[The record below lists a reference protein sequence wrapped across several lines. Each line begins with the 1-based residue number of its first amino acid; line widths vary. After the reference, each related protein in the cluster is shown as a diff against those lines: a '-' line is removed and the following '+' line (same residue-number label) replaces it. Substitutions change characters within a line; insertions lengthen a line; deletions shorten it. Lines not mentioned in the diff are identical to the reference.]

1 VDEWKTMAN
10 GDCIVYEV
18 ALPNTLLGRWDLKA
32 LGILDSE
39 GISALGRKGASD
51 NRILPA
57 TSSNAL

>member
-1 VDEWKTMAN
+1 MAN